1 MSDCLRRWWLSDRD
15 AAVGQSVEPSLSRSE
30 ASKNA
35 KLMRELQLIPKLL
48 LTLRDVSLS
57 QPTIAAISNVLS
69 FLLQGFPSSNDL
81 LRYRKPCVCLHVY

>member
-1 MSDCLRRWWLSDRD
+1 MI
-15 AAVGQSVEPSLSRSE
+15 GQYIKCSFFYSE

-35 KLMRELQLIPKLL
+35 KLMREFQLIPKLL
-48 LTLRDVSLS
+48 LTLRDMSLS

-81 LRYRKPCVCLHVY
+81 LR